1 MTPTTPRAE
10 DHTRR
15 RKVAALL
22 SSGLVVGIGTAA
34 SLAGW
39 NTEEYASAQFSP
51 GTTSTAIPSTSG
63 TDPARSPQAGLP
75 TSLPV
80 PIPTATT
87 SAPAP
92 TTAPPIPVPTEITSP
107 PSPPPLPPPA
117 GTFVLVGSTDGVSYR
132 NHATASSAAMLAFSE
147 RASRLSPG
155 EGVAAPF
162 ALRLSQVGE
171 DVGTVTM
178 VTTVTGS
185 GSHLSYGLFTTASF
199 GCRMNT
205 ATTSTLIPAGTPL
218 AGTATSTTVTM
229 PLPDQGSTEGAPIY
243 LCIKVRA
250 DHSLV
255 PGSKHQAGWV
265 FRADA
270 D

>member
-1 MTPTTPRAE
+1 MRPTTPQGSE
-10 DHTRR
+10 HSRR

-39 NTEEYASAQFSP
+39 NTEEYASAEFSP
-51 GTTSTAIPSTSG
+51 GGTTSAIPSVVPGGSAST
-63 TDPARSPQAGLP
+63 PKAELP
-75 TSLPV
+75 TALPV
-80 PIPTATT
+80 PTATST
-87 SAPAP
+87 TTTPAP
-92 TTAPPIPVPTEITSP
+92 PTAPPIPVPSEITSP

-117 GTFVLVGSTDGVSYR
+117 GTFVLMGSTDGLSYSK
-132 NHATASSAAMLAFSE
+132 HAQASSAAMIAFSE

-162 ALRLSQVGE
+162 ALRLSQVG
-171 DVGTVTM
+171 DNVGTVTM
-178 VTTVTGS
+178 VATVSGS
-185 GSHLSYGLFTTASF
+185 GQHLSYGLFTTSSF
-199 GCRMNT
+199 GCSMKT
-205 ATTSTLIPAGTPL
+205 ATTGTLIPAGTPM
-218 AGTATSTTVTM
+218 AGTTTSHSVVM
-229 PLPDQGSTEGAPIY
+229 PAPDPGTTEGTPVY

-255 PGSKHQAGWV
+255 PGSKHAASWV

-270 D
+270 G

>member
-22 SSGLVVGIGTAA
+22 SSGLVVGVGTAA

-39 NTEEYASAQFSP
+39 NTEEYASSQFSP
-51 GTTSTAIPSTSG
+51 GSTSSATPSTSRPG
-63 TDPARSPQAGLP
+63 STSSPPAGLP

-80 PIPTATT
+80 PTATATT
-87 SAPAP
+87 KAPAP

-117 GTFVLVGSTDGVSYR
+117 GTFVLMGSTDGITYR
-132 NHATASSAAMLAFSE
+132 NNDTASSAAMLDFSE

-171 DVGTVTM
+171 NIGIVTM

-185 GSHLSYGLFTTASF
+185 GSRLSYGLFTTSSF

-205 ATTSTLIPAGTPL
+205 ATTHTLIPAGTPL
-218 AGTATSTTVTM
+218 AGTTTSTSVVM
-229 PLPDQGSTEGAPIY
+229 PLPAPGSTEGAPIY
-243 LCIKVRA
+243 LCMKVRA

-255 PGSKHQAGWV
+255 PGSKHAAGWV

>member
-1 MTPTTPRAE
+1 MTPTNPRAE

-51 GTTSTAIPSTSG
+51 GSTSVASPTASPDGPTSGPST
-63 TDPARSPQAGLP
+63 GLP

-80 PIPTATT
+80 PTATTTT

-92 TTAPPIPVPTEITSP
+92 TTAAPIPVPTEITSP

-117 GTFVLVGSTDGVSYR
+117 GTFVLMGSTDGVTYR
-132 NHATASSAAMLAFSE
+132 NNDAASSAAMLDFSE

-185 GSHLSYGLFTTASF
+185 GSHLSYGLFTTSSF

-205 ATTSTLIPAGTPL
+205 ATTHTLIPAGTPL
-218 AGTATSTTVTM
+218 AGTSTSTSVTM
-229 PLPDQGSTEGAPIY
+229 PLPVSGSTEGAPIY

-255 PGSKHQAGWV
+255 PGSKHAAGWV

-270 D
+270 E